1 MNSKLATLDI
11 YSPCNYGKRTH
22 AIDTITIHCMAA
34 PWSAK
39 TCATYFSNKDTKAA
53 SNYCIGK
60 DGEIAVSVPEDM
72 AAWCSSNKGND
83 MRSVTIEV
91 SSDTKHPYTVTDAAL
106 KSLIA
111 LCADICKRNGIKA
124 LVWSNSKADRINHA
138 NGANMT
144 VHRDYANKACPG
156 DYLMNKMPYIA
167 SETNKLLKPTKPQED
182 TMVRYKTIEEMPSF
196 YQAEAKELV
205 ELGFKGKGGTAG
217 LDVTEDMLRTMI
229 VNLRMCKAL
238 IAAVPNVDKAA
249 LFKEFKDNLNLSI
262 SVEVI

>member
-11 YSPCNYGKRTH
+11 YSPNNYGKRTH

-39 TCATYFSNKDTKAA
+39 TCATYFSNKDTQAA

-60 DGEIAVSVPEDM
+60 DGEIAVSVPETM
-72 AAWCSSNKGND
+72 GAWCSSNKGND

-124 LVWSNSKADRINHA
+124 LVWSNSKADRINHS

-144 VHRDYANKACPG
+144 VHRDFANKACPG
-156 DYLMNKMPYIA
+156 DYLMSKMPYIA
-167 SETNKLLKPTKPQED
+167 SETNKLLKPIINQED
-182 TMVRYKTIEEMPSF
+182 KPMSDYEKE
-196 YQAEAKELV
+196 YAKAV
-205 ELGFKGKGGTAG
+205 ELGITDGSRPDEPCTRRQCAVMVLRAVRLVFK
-217 LDVTEDMLRTMI
+217 
-229 VNLRMCKAL
+229 L
-238 IAAVPNVDKAA
+238 INK
-249 LFKEFKDNLNLSI
+249 I
-262 SVEVI
+262 EV